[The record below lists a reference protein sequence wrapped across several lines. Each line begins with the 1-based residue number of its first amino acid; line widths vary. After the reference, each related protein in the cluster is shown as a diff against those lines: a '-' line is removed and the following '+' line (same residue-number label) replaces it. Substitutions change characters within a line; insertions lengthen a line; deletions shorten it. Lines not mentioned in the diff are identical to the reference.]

1 MTVRVAYSSIEGRG
15 LFATRHLRPGTVVEV
30 APVLLV
36 PPEQVDVVDETVLRW
51 YVFDWDGESH
61 AVVLGKASMCNHDEE
76 PNAELV
82 LDDDGEQGPVAELTV
97 TRSVR
102 RGEELLLD
110 YGPDH
115 PL

>member
-1 MTVRVAYSSIEGRG
+1 MSIRVDYSTIEGRG
-15 LFATRHLRPGTVVEV
+15 LFATRNLRPGTVVEE
-30 APVLLV
+30 APVLLI

-61 AVVLGKASMCNHDEE
+61 AVVLGKASMCNHGAE
-76 PNAELV
+76 PNVELI
-82 LDDDGEQGPVAELTV
+82 LDDGEQGPVAELTV
-97 TRSVR
+97 TRSVK

>member
-1 MTVRVAYSSIEGRG
+1 MSVRVEYSPIEGRG
-15 LFATRHLRPGTVVEV
+15 LFATRHLRVGTVVEV
-30 APVLLV
+30 APVLLI

-61 AVVLGKASMCNHDEE
+61 AVVLGKASMCNHDAE
-76 PNAELV
+76 PNVELV
-82 LDDDGEQGPVAELTV
+82 LDDGDQGPVAELTV
-97 TRSVR
+97 TRPVR

>member
-1 MTVRVAYSSIEGRG
+1 MSIRVGYSPIEGRG
-15 LFATRHLRPGTVVEV
+15 LFATRNLRPGTVVEV
-30 APVLLV
+30 APVLLI
-36 PPEQVDVVDETVLRW
+36 PPEEVDTLDETVVRW

-61 AVVLGKASMCNHDEE
+61 AVVLGKASMCNHDEDA
-76 PNAELV
+76 NAELV
-82 LDDDGEQGPVAELTV
+82 LDEAEQGPVAELTV
-97 TRSVR
+97 SRAVR

>member
-1 MTVRVAYSSIEGRG
+1 MSVRVEYSPIEGRG
-15 LFATRHLRPGTVVEV
+15 LFATKHLRTGAVVEV
-30 APVLLV
+30 APVLLI
-36 PPEQVDVVDETVLRW
+36 PPEQVDLVDETVLRW

-61 AVVLGKASMCNHDEE
+61 GVVLGKASMCNHDAE
-76 PNAELV
+76 PNVELV
-82 LDDDGEQGPVAELTV
+82 LDDGDQGPVAELTV
-97 TRSVR
+97 IRPVR